1 MPSDARAKRK
11 RAAVRSAKRSRTN
24 TWWYGLTALVVIV
37 GVALI
42 VYARNSAPSPV
53 GPYVAGSSHTT
64 DTHWHAA
71 LGVYYCDHWLGDS
84 TGEGLWTWPY
94 ATPGGS
100 PARAGNTSA
109 YAGLHSHGDGIIH
122 MEPAVSAEAG
132 RNATVGL
139 YFEYGGWKLS
149 STSFSFLGT
158 TVTNGDK
165 CGGKPGTVQWAT
177 ARWDRTAGPQKYTVQ
192 TGDPS
197 KYKLYDDDIVVIA
210 FLPEGKT
217 IQSIGNPPSLAKLGS
232 ATNTETPPGQMP
244 PVAQSPTT
252 AATPATTV
260 KPSTATTK
268 PASATPTSQ
277 P

>member
-1 MPSDARAKRK
+1 
-11 RAAVRSAKRSRTN
+11 
-24 TWWYGLTALVVIV
+24 VIV

-42 VYARNSAPSPV
+42 VYARNTAPSPV
-53 GPYVAGSSHTT
+53 GPYVSSSSHTT

-94 ATPGGS
+94 ATPSGS
-100 PARAGNTSA
+100 PARNDNRSA

-139 YFEYGGWKLS
+139 YFDYGGWKLS
-149 STSFSFLGT
+149 STGFSFLGT
-158 TVTNGDK
+158 TVNNGDK
-165 CGGKPGTVQWAT
+165 CGNKPGTVQWAT
-177 ARWDRTAGPQKYTVQ
+177 AKWDRTADKQKFTVQ
-192 TGDPS
+192 SGDPA

-217 IQSIGNPPSLAKLGS
+217 VDSLGNPPSLPKLAG

-244 PVAQSPTT
+244 PIAQSPTT
-252 AATPATTV
+252 TGTPATTA
-260 KPSTATTK
+260 KPSSTATTK